1 MKLLTKTNQF
11 YFIFLLLIAP
21 VIITVDYF
29 LIRHFVNSE
38 VNEILKHEGERIKY
52 HLNREGVF
60 PDYTYLLD
68 TTLIQA
74 PSSSSYNLKDTL
86 IFDAYANEFIP
97 YREYEFTTLV
107 GNDTLGISI
116 RHVLLE
122 MNKLILWAFVS
133 TVLVF
138 IIMVSGVFFINQK
151 ISKWAWKPFYN
162 NLSKLEQYDITRK
175 GPVQL
180 EDSGIL
186 EFETLNK
193 VISTLMQQVEK
204 DFKNLKEFNENIS
217 HEIQTPLSI
226 IRNKMV
232 LLLESPNLEERERQ
246 SVEAAY
252 QEVNKLSKIGKSL
265 TLISRIENQEFR
277 RLDDVDLRILVEN
290 ISSNMAEIIHFKD
303 LQVSAHLKPVTVK
316 CDPILANILFTNLL
330 KNAIQHN
337 QEGGYIRMLLDEK
350 KFEIENT
357 GEVLTTETTKLF
369 NRFQKGNTTTDSL
382 GLGLAINQKICEIYG
397 FQLDYEHQ
405 EGKHRFSLYFANDQ

>member
-1 MKLLTKTNQF
+1 
-11 YFIFLLLIAP
+11 LI
-21 VIITVDYF
+21 
-29 LIRHFVNSE
+29 
-38 VNEILKHEGERIKY
+38 
-52 HLNREGVF
+52 
-60 PDYTYLLD
+60 
-68 TTLIQA
+68 
-74 PSSSSYNLKDTL
+74 
-86 IFDAYANEFIP
+86 
-97 YREYEFTTLV
+97 
-107 GNDTLGISI
+107 
-116 RHVLLE
+116 
-122 MNKLILWAFVS
+122 
-133 TVLVF
+133 
-138 IIMVSGVFFINQK
+138 INQK

-186 EFETLNK
+186 EVETLNK

-290 ISSNMAEIIHFKD
+290 ISSNMAEIIDFKD